1 MDEIT
6 IDEFFKIDLR
16 VAKVIEVIEVEE
28 ADKLIQLKLDLGELG
43 EKNVFAGIKNHYE
56 PENLLNKM
64 VICVNNLKPRE
75 MRFGTSEGMILAAS
89 NEESG
94 VYLVSPDTE
103 ALPGMKVS

>member
-16 VAKVIEVIEVEE
+16 VAKVIEVTEVEE
-28 ADKLIQLKLDLGELG
+28 ADKLIQLKLDLGEFG
-43 EKNVFAGIKNHYE
+43 KKNVFAGIKKHYE

-64 VICVNNLKPRE
+64 VICVNNLRPRE